1 MIAQL
6 SPVENR
12 PLCRRS
18 LAGQK
23 CGGETE
29 LSALQD
35 EEGDQERS
43 VGRQNGENGHISPC
57 HGLLRGA
64 GADQLAHQETQIVAG
79 DVEQAALVHV
89 LPPAQPGSSHAATIE
104 AVGKGTLDDLG
115 AQLEGLPGDLGQE
128 ARPVVE
134 RGEIVA
140 PARRLGLRLE
150 AI

>member
-1 MIAQL
+1 M
-6 SPVENR
+6 
-12 PLCRRS
+12 
-18 LAGQK
+18 
-23 CGGETE
+23 
-29 LSALQD
+29 
-35 EEGDQERS
+35 
-43 VGRQNGENGHISPC
+43 
-57 HGLLRGA
+57 
-64 GADQLAHQETQIVAG
+64 AG